1 MSADEIAKPA
11 PCVLAKLIDF
21 GRRFALR
28 LDASFWRK
36 SVNKTKERGFT
47 MIAFL
52 LLGLGALGVVAA
64 TGASKRNQEE
74 AARQDALNAR
84 RQQIADAE
92 AAERDRLARAAALAA
107 ARKKAAF
114 EQSLARRTTN
124 TASLNHAKQL
134 NRHATM
140 TNKMMGNEF
149 SSRDMVDL
157 NGEDPRHL

>member
-1 MSADEIAKPA
+1 
-11 PCVLAKLIDF
+11 
-21 GRRFALR
+21 
-28 LDASFWRK
+28 
-36 SVNKTKERGFT
+36 

-74 AARQDALNAR
+74 TARQDALKAR

-92 AAERDRLARAAALAA
+92 AAEQARLARAAVLAA

-114 EQSLARRTTN
+114 EQSVARRSTN
-124 TASLNHAKQL
+124 ARSVVHARNLNK
-134 NRHATM
+134 HATM
-140 TNKMMGNEF
+140 TNKMMGM
-149 SSRDMVDL
+149 SKGVMTRAMVDL